1 MSHLVPRDFSQ
12 VLVFLF
18 ANCDVQ
24 KDENNRCA
32 LKI

>member
-1 MSHLVPRDFSQ
+1 MTHLVPRDFSQ